1 MTCESDEYDCYVIDS
16 SGYVIISELFNDT
29 GKFFGV
35 VEGAIMEA
43 MVNAEIFHKVSV
55 FDLQGVCFKEV
66 LLSSPGNI
74 LSTVSNTILPHL
86 IYNNKVFIP
95 A

>member
-1 MTCESDEYDCYVIDS
+1 MKTCESDEQDCYVIDS
-16 SGYVIISELFNDT
+16 SGYVIISESFNDT
-29 GKFFGV
+29 GKFFGE

-66 LLSSPGNI
+66 MISSIGSILSS
-74 LSTVSNTILPHL
+74 VSNT
-86 IYNNKVFIP
+86 VFP
-95 A
+95 TL